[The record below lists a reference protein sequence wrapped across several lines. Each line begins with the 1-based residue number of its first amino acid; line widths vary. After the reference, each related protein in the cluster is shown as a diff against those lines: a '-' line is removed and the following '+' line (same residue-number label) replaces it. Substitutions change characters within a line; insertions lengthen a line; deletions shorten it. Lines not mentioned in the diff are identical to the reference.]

1 MTHCWL
7 CCTCVQVWHG
17 PLLQHLQETRKLKQ
31 ARMAAAQRF
40 RQEQLLRQG
49 MQGFT
54 LVRAGLQ
61 QERQELAVAAG
72 PALRLLGQ
80 HKQQRV
86 VRAWLA
92 AVTQRQR
99 QRALVSVAQG
109 LLAQRSGSRLERTSR
124 SWCEAWTEL
133 QTPEPPTSDN

>member
-1 MTHCWL
+1 M
-7 CCTCVQVWHG
+7 QVWRG
-17 PLLQHLQETRKLKQ
+17 PLLQHLQDARKLKQ

-40 RQEQLLRQG
+40 RHEQLLRQG
-49 MQGFT
+49 MQAFL

-72 PALRLLGQ
+72 PALRVLGQ

-92 AVTQRQR
+92 AVTQQQR

-109 LLAQRSGSRLERTSR
+109 VCLLRGLAV
-124 SWCEAWTEL
+124 AWNKPVAAGVRHGLGVCKATN
-133 QTPEPPTSDN
+133 S